1 MMQLLFN
8 VNEIHI
14 YTKYASVLN
23 QNHLILIIIIKR
35 TLDKLDV
42 FSFQISLHLKH
53 IWSYLSYSVKVVRTW
68 RYIENAFL
76 CAVIR
81 DRSPAHVA
89 KMSVNLPWRSNA
101 LFRFS
106 WCFYVW
112 PVSRVCSVQGLS
124 KIY

>member
-1 MMQLLFN
+1 M
-8 VNEIHI
+8 
-14 YTKYASVLN
+14 
-23 QNHLILIIIIKR
+23 R
-35 TLDKLDV
+35 T
-42 FSFQISLHLKH
+42 
-53 IWSYLSYSVKVVRTW
+53 R

-112 PVSRVCSVQGLS
+112 PVSRASMYCQEPLHTAQWQL
-124 KIY
+124 KIKGRAEKK